1 MNVNEI
7 IGNNLKKYRSAYNM
21 TLNEL
26 SERLHKS
33 ISTISKYE
41 KGSIAMDIPTFLEI
55 SQIFQISPSILLS
68 GAFTLSEDHSPTQ
81 KEAEGLYM
89 YTYSGM
95 EKEII
100 QSLIEQF
107 PPDTPD
113 LPWQAHVYNDI
124 KDFNNPG
131 NCNGFYTGTFLK
143 DGFLGTYILHN
154 RVSESEHVMISCVKN
169 LVNPRQQLG
178 LVSGLSNYTMLPVT
192 FKTVISSVEVTDKK
206 LLTDLL
212 LFSKEDFKI
221 IKQLQAITIQNLR

>member
-81 KEAEGLYM
+81 KEAERLYM

-107 PPDTPD
+107 HQT
-113 LPWQAHVYNDI
+113 LRI
-124 KDFNNPG
+124 CPG
-131 NCNGFYTGTFLK
+131 RLMFIMTSK
-143 DGFLGTYILHN
+143 ILTIP
-154 RVSESEHVMISCVKN
+154 EI
-169 LVNPRQQLG
+169 
-178 LVSGLSNYTMLPVT
+178 
-192 FKTVISSVEVTDKK
+192 VTDFIRE
-206 LLTDLL
+206 
-212 LFSKEDFKI
+212 LF
-221 IKQLQAITIQNLR
+221 